1 MSRYLIAVNG
11 RTYLVELLERRG
23 GALSFSIE
31 GIRYT
36 VEVAATTSPTSVAP
50 KQSVNAR
57 LTGPQEIRAPIPGII
72 SEVRVAPGDTV
83 TADST
88 LVVIE
93 AMKMENPIKAARAGT
108 VSKVHV
114 SKGREVLSG
123 HLLVEI
129 E

>member
-1 MSRYLIAVNG
+1 MSRYSIAVNG

-31 GIRYT
+31 GTRYT
-36 VEVAATTSPTSVAP
+36 VEVAAATSPTSVAP
-50 KQSVNAR
+50 QQAADGR
-57 LTGPQEIRAPIPGII
+57 HAGPQEIRAPIPGII
-72 SEVRVAPGDTV
+72 SEVRVTPGDTV

-114 SKGREVLSG
+114 SKGHEVLSG